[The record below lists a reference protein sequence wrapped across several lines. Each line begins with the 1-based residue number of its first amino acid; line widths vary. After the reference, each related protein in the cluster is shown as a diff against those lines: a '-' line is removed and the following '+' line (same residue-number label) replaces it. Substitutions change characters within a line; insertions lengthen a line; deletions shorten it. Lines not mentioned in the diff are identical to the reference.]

1 MNIRNE
7 RCNIDESTQIEY
19 SQTKYNDLH
28 GSCVLYTV
36 YSTVEYSMCV
46 FDIKK

>member
-7 RCNIDESTQIEY
+7 RFNIDESTQIEY

-36 YSTVEYSMCV
+36 YSTVTELIYSICHY
-46 FDIKK
+46 